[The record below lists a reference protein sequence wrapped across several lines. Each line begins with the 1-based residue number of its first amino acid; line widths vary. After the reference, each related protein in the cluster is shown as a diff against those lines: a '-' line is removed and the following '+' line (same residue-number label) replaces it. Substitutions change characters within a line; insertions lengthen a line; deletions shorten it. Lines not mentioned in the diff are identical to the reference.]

1 MRFACLG
8 SMVLLLPLAA
18 QELKLP
24 ASFDKLAEKAS
35 EVVDVTMDS
44 SMLQLASRFLSDK
57 DPDEAR
63 VKKLVSGLKGLYV
76 KSFEFDRRGEYE
88 DSDVESVRIQLRA
101 PGWSRVVG
109 VRSKKDGENVE
120 LFLKTDQGQISG
132 LAILAT
138 EPRELTIVNIVGSIN
153 PEQIR
158 DLAGHF
164 GVPSIDLSFPA
175 TRKSGKEDRQ

>member
-8 SMVLLLPLAA
+8 SMALLLPLAA

-24 ASFDKLAEKAS
+24 PSFDKLAERAS
-35 EVVDVTMDS
+35 EVVDVTMDA

-76 KSFEFDRRGEYE
+76 KSFEFDRRGEFE
-88 DSDVESVRIQLRA
+88 ESDLESVRVQLRT

-132 LAILAT
+132 LAILAS

-164 GVPSIDLSFPA
+164 GVPPIDLSFP
-175 TRKSGKEDRQ
+175 TIRKAPKEDRQ

>member
-1 MRFACLG
+1 MRLACLG
-8 SMVLLLPLAA
+8 SIALLLPLAA

-35 EVVDVTMDS
+35 DVVDITMDS
-44 SMLQLASRFLSDK
+44 SMLQLASKFLSDK

-63 VKKLVSGLKGLYV
+63 IKKLVSGLKGLYV

-88 DSDVESVRIQLRA
+88 ESDLESVRAQLRG

-109 VRSKKDGENVE
+109 VRSKRDGENVE
-120 LFLKTDQGQISG
+120 LFLKSDQGQVSG
-132 LAILAT
+132 LAIIAA
-138 EPRELTIVNIVGSIN
+138 EPRELTIVNIVGPVN
-153 PEQIR
+153 PEEIR

-164 GVPSIDLSFPA
+164 GVPRMDLSFPN
-175 TRKSGKEDRQ
+175 TRKSTKEEQR

>member
-24 ASFDKLAEKAS
+24 AGFDKLAEKAS
-35 EVVDVTMDS
+35 EVVDITMDS

-63 VKKLVSGLKGLYV
+63 IKKLVSGLKGLYV

-88 DSDVESVRIQLRA
+88 ESDLESVRAQLRG

-109 VRSKKDGENVE
+109 VRSKRDGENVE
-120 LFLKTDQGQISG
+120 LFLKTEQGQVAG
-132 LAILAT
+132 LAIISA
-138 EPRELTIVNIVGSIN
+138 EPRELTIVNIVGPVN
-153 PEQIR
+153 PDDIR
-158 DLAGHF
+158 ELGGHF
-164 GVPSIDLSFPA
+164 GMPRMDLSFPS
-175 TRKSGKEDRQ
+175 TRKSTKEDQ

>member
-1 MRFACLG
+1 MRLACLG
-8 SMVLLLPLAA
+8 SIIFLLPVAA

-24 ASFDKLAEKAS
+24 PNFEKLAEKAS

-63 VKKLVSGLKGLYV
+63 VKKLISGLKGLYV
-76 KSFEFDRRGEYE
+76 KSFQFDRRGEFE
-88 DSDVESVRIQLRA
+88 ESDIESVRAQLRS

-120 LFLKTDQGQISG
+120 LFLKTEQGQIGG
-132 LAILAT
+132 LAIIAS
-138 EPRELTIVNIVGSIN
+138 EPRELTIVNIVGTMN

-164 GVPSIDLSFPA
+164 GVPSIDLSFPS
-175 TRKSGKEDRQ
+175 TRKPTKEDPQ

>member
-8 SMVLLLPLAA
+8 SIALLLPLAA

-24 ASFDKLAEKAS
+24 PSFDKLAEKAS

-63 VKKLVSGLKGLYV
+63 IKKLVSGMKGLYV
-76 KSFEFDRRGEYE
+76 KSFEFERRGEYQE
-88 DSDVESVRIQLRA
+88 SDVESLRAQLRA
-101 PGWSRVVG
+101 PGWSRIVG

-120 LFLKTDQGQISG
+120 LFLKTDRGQISG
-132 LAILAT
+132 LAIIAS
-138 EPRELTIVNIVGSIN
+138 EPTELTIVNIVGPVN
-153 PEQIR
+153 PEEIR

-164 GVPSIDLSFPA
+164 GVPKMDLSFPNQRKA
-175 TRKSGKEDRQ
+175 TKEDRQ